1 MLDQLYYP
9 VKNVSNKKK
18 VENHECPVIIRY
30 PAMIFFS
37 PVSGRLLSDTIR
49 YPGKRYPGKRYPAHP
64 YTVVYMVYYK
74 QCIE

>member
-30 PAMIFFS
+30 IRQWFFS
-37 PVSGRLLSDTIR
+37 DRYPVGYYPILSGIRENGIR
-49 YPGKRYPGKRYPAHP
+49 YIP
-64 YTVVYMVYYK
+64 T
-74 QCIE
+74 Q